1 MDYVI
6 FLPGFYGSEL
16 VLPKSK
22 RLLWISAREAVV
34 GSRTLARTGLGV
46 PGAVTL
52 ATGHVLERVPIVSN
66 LLGIDVYGKFLTE
79 LRNHLARAPSRV
91 ELLLFPYDWRQDYSA
106 AVSDFADLIQ
116 TIKEKDAHRI
126 TVIAHSMGGLILSYY
141 LRYGRQEPET
151 AVENWEGAESINAV
165 VLASVPYQGS
175 LTALYNM
182 MHGAK
187 FGLNTALVNAD
198 AFCTFPSVYQLL
210 PSYSPVLLNDQL
222 EPMSQELTDP
232 TFWQNRHWGFL
243 RKKTNRSK
251 ELLEFRLRF
260 VTEML
265 GKASALIARLHA
277 LVRAPASA
285 HPRLMHIYC
294 RSHPTI
300 ARTVLIGDGD
310 SSELVFDKA
319 SFRSRFPTNAYGQLI
334 SDGDQTVTVASAQL
348 PEPYRSQCSLSTV
361 FESKAIH
368 SEVFNDLSVRA
379 QIFDFLEPE

>member
-6 FLPGFYGSEL
+6 FIPGFYGSEL
-16 VLPKSK
+16 VLPKSQ

-46 PGAVTL
+46 PGAVQL
-52 ATGHVLERVPIVSN
+52 ATGHVLERVPIVSK
-66 LLGIDVYGKFLTE
+66 LFGIDVYGKFLAE
-79 LRNHLARAPSRV
+79 LRNHLARAPSRA

-116 TIKEKDAHRI
+116 TIKERDARSI

-141 LRYGRQEPET
+141 LRYGKQEPAV
-151 AVENWEGAESINAV
+151 AVENWEAAGSINAV

-182 MHGAK
+182 MYGAK

-232 TFWQNRHWGFL
+232 TFWQKRHWGFL
-243 RKKTNRSK
+243 RKKTDRSK
-251 ELLEFRLRF
+251 ELLELRLCF

-265 GKASALIARLHA
+265 RKASALMARLHA
-277 LVRAPASA
+277 PVRAPAST

-294 RSHPTI
+294 RSHPTN

-310 SSELVFDKA
+310 SSQLVFDKA

-334 SDGDQTVTVASAQL
+334 SDGDQTVTVASARL
-348 PEPYRSQCSLSTV
+348 PEPYRSECSLSTV
-361 FESKAIH
+361 YESKAIH
-368 SEVFNDLSVRA
+368 SEVFNDLSVRS